1 MNNEELYN
9 DGISL
14 LNNLFEKFIKQEN
27 LSNEEAKKYRINY
40 PDSYYHFEEISSD
53 YDEVLINFPIYYLTG
68 DKEYT
73 INRYLG
79 VLLSK
84 SEIKKEI
91 IIEEMLNFN
100 INRVIKKD
108 AEELAYENNEYMI
121 SLMAELYYVAKN
133 VSKYAAGSDEQ
144 KKACDLYY
152 DKIDEYKDKLKDIK
166 NNNVELKKV
175 NEKSDP
181 VDENGNDIV
190 PELIVTQSN
199 TVVDEKNNKITEKI
213 LNEKDDN
220 TISEKK
226 PKESLLTAEDE
237 YEKIIK
243 RLDFGNSEKKAY
255 TFNWDET
262 DLLNYADDS
271 SIEIAVNIAE
281 RANISLDIVE
291 SNTSICITSTL
302 YGLCGSNMTNDDY
315 FKEIEKNKNYLKRKD
330 AQTWKCKMGEPMST
344 LGGGCEKCKY
354 QSCPKFLAAY
364 LIYLK
369 NQGKLKEKLIE
380 RKKFRETNDVK
391 NGFFLFEWKNK
402 NGLKN
407 IDENSFQYANE
418 LVNKDYVRLGRSL
431 VENEL
436 YIKALCLCKE
446 MQLSGMDISKTIPT
460 HENWNKVS
468 YILRSSNCATENLCT
483 SYSCRL
489 QSCPLVVAA
498 YIYYLKMSGQEDKIK
513 EDREY
518 YLLHKEEMDRETEER
533 VKKKLDEI
541 KALKEE
547 KIQKVKDSYDGKI
560 ENLNYTLNSILESN
574 KTSFHCIVVGDE
586 KEEQDEFIEK
596 IIELL
601 RQNNKL
607 PNIRRMPAS
616 HLARLYYHY
625 SGLRI
630 NKDEQLVYSD
640 NEIEEKISFKRDEN
654 GVRYNSDTKANRKNV
669 LEKNA
674 VYVLDC
680 IQDFIDDVHHY
691 SKRTDFTM
699 KTK

>member
-27 LSNEEAKKYRINY
+27 LSNEESKKYRINY
-40 PDSYYHFEEISSD
+40 PDSYYHFEKISSD
-53 YDEVLINFPIYYLTG
+53 YDEVLINFPIYYLTD

-73 INRYLG
+73 INRYLS

-84 SEIKKEI
+84 SEIKKQI
-91 IIEEMLNFN
+91 VIEEMLNS
-100 INRVIKKD
+100 NRAIKKD

-152 DKIDEYKDKLKDIK
+152 DKIDEYKDKLKNIK

-175 NEKSDP
+175 DEKSEP

-190 PELIVTQSN
+190 PELIVTPNN
-199 TVVDEKNNKITEKI
+199 TTADEKNNKITEKN
-213 LNEKDDN
+213 LNENDNN
-220 TISEKK
+220 TISKNK

-243 RLDFGNSEKKAY
+243 RLDLGNAEKKLY
-255 TFNWDET
+255 IFSWDET

-271 SIEIAVNIAE
+271 SLEIAINIAE
-281 RANISLDIVE
+281 RSNISLDTNE
-291 SNTSICITSTL
+291 NNTSVCITSTL

-315 FKEIEKNKNYLKRKD
+315 FEKIKEDKNYKRRKD
-330 AQTWKCKMGEPMST
+330 AQTWKYKMGEPMNTSD
-344 LGGGCEKCKY
+344 GGCDKCKY

-380 RKKFRETNDVK
+380 RKKFRETNKVK
-391 NGFFLFEWKNK
+391 NGFFLFEWKNE
-402 NGLKN
+402 NGLKK

-431 VENEL
+431 VGNEL
-436 YIKALCLCKE
+436 YIKTLCLCKE
-446 MQLSGMDISKTIPT
+446 IQLSGMDISKTTPT
-460 HENWNKVS
+460 YKDWNKVS
-468 YILRSSNCATENLCT
+468 HMSRPSNYAIENLCKPYT
-483 SYSCRL
+483 CRL
-489 QSCPLVVAA
+489 PSCLLVVAA

-518 YLLHKEEMDRETEER
+518 YLLHKEEIDRETGER
-533 VKKKLDEI
+533 IKNKLDEL

-607 PNIRRMPAS
+607 PNIRKMPAS

-630 NKDEQLVYSD
+630 NKEEKLVYND

-654 GVRYNSDTKANRKNV
+654 GVRYNSEMKAHRKNV

-674 VYVLDC
+674 VYILDG

-691 SKRTDFTM
+691 GKRTLC
-699 KTK
+699 

>member
-14 LNNLFEKFIKQEN
+14 LDNLFEKFIKQEN

-40 PDSYYHFEEISSD
+40 PDSYYHFEEITRD
-53 YDEVLINFPIYYLTG
+53 FDEVLINFPIYYLTG

-73 INRYLG
+73 INRYLS
-79 VLLSK
+79 VLLNK
-84 SEIKKEI
+84 SEIKKQI
-91 IIEEMLNFN
+91 IIEEMLNSN
-100 INRVIKKD
+100 IVIKKD
-108 AEELAYENNEYMI
+108 AKELVYENNEYMI
-121 SLMAELYYVAKN
+121 LLMAELYYVAKN

-144 KKACDLYY
+144 KKARDLYY
-152 DKIDEYKDKLKDIK
+152 DKIDEYKNKLKDIE

-181 VDENGNDIV
+181 VDENDNDIV
-190 PELIVTQSN
+190 PELIVTRNN
-199 TVVDEKNNKITEKI
+199 TVADEKNNKITEKFS
-213 LNEKDDN
+213 NENDNN
-220 TISEKK
+220 TINENKS
-226 PKESLLTAEDE
+226 KESLLTAEDE
-237 YEKIIK
+237 YERIIK
-243 RLDFGNSEKKAY
+243 RLDLGNSEKKSY

-271 SIEIAVNIAE
+271 SIEVAVNIAE
-281 RANISLDIVE
+281 RSNISLDTNE
-291 SNTSICITSTL
+291 DNTSVCITSTL

-315 FKEIEKNKNYLKRKD
+315 FRKIKEDKNYLKRKD
-330 AQTWKCKMGEPMST
+330 AQTWKYKMGEPMNT
-344 LGGGCEKCKY
+344 WDGGCDKCKY

-364 LIYLK
+364 LIYLR
-369 NQGKLKEKLIE
+369 NQGELKEKLIE
-380 RKKFRETNDVK
+380 RKKFRETNNIR
-391 NGFFLFEWKNK
+391 NGFFLFEWKNE
-402 NGLKN
+402 NGLKK

-418 LVNKDYVRLGRSL
+418 LVNKDYIRLGRSL

-436 YIKALCLCKE
+436 YIKTLCLCKE
-446 MQLSGMDISKTIPT
+446 IQLSGMDISKTTPKY
-460 HENWNKVS
+460 ENWNKVG
-468 YILRSSNCATENLCT
+468 YIYRPFNCEIENLCKPYT
-483 SYSCRL
+483 CRL

-518 YLLHKEEMDRETEER
+518 YLLHKEEIDRETKER

-547 KIQKVKDSYDGKI
+547 TIKKVKDSYDGKI

-616 HLARLYYHY
+616 HLARLYYHH
-625 SGLRI
+625 SDLRI
-630 NKDEQLVYSD
+630 NKDEKLVYND

-654 GVRYNSDTKANRKNV
+654 GVRYNSEMKANRKNII
-669 LEKNA
+669 EKNA
-674 VYVLDC
+674 IYILDG

-691 SKRTDFTM
+691 SKRILS
-699 KTK
+699 